1 MSFRENHGFV
11 LSKHIFRTHSSRTHF
26 STADCGDHVV
36 VINTADIAWPGD
48 EWEKR
53 VYFHHTGY
61 AGGAT
66 WTQAHELHAKNK
78 TMVSIDW
85 RNCFVSLILNR
96 FNSYFIQIME
106 KAVYNSMVGN
116 LKRRYTMQRLH
127 LFEGD
132 APEEILKNVTNQL
145 RQVRQVPKRLNDF
158 DEEKVKNYPKI
169 MAYPEG
175 YIIEK

>member
-1 MSFRENHGFV
+1 M
-11 LSKHIFRTHSSRTHF
+11 
-26 STADCGDHVV
+26 
-36 VINTADIAWPGD
+36 INTADIAWPGD

-66 WTQAHELHAKNK
+66 WTLAHELHAKNK

-85 RNCFVSLILNR
+85 RNRVVSLILNR
-96 FNSYFIQIME
+96 FNSYFIQIIE
-106 KAVYNSMVGN
+106 KAVYNAMVGN
-116 LKRRYTMQRLH
+116 LQRRTLMQRLH
-127 LFEGD
+127 LYEGE
-132 APEEILKNVTNQL
+132 APTEIMENVTNQL
-145 RQVRQVPKRLNDF
+145 RQIRPVPKRLDDI

-169 MAYPEG
+169 MEYPKD